1 MTEQIKECFFCKTQ
15 NTVSEGVLNCKNA
28 AANFLI
34 IVTTQTVKNIVKL
47 FPMIV

>member
-1 MTEQIKECFFCKTQ
+1 MTEQIKECFSVKPKTQ
-15 NTVSEGVLNCKNA
+15 FQKVFSTVKNA